1 MVVAV
6 LKELSENRVG
16 LANKGDRMSF
26 LRAPIVVAGMAWSA
40 IALGVTVSEPA
51 SQEPESAASLHY
63 KKAIAKVEK
72 YVTRGPG
79 ITQGLFRSFNWV
91 GRTAAINYAC
101 SATTHEIC
109 RRVLMMGAEDRAL
122 LVRDHAL
129 KVILHSDQYVQ
140 EEKVKYARMAVEDI
154 RNYRTG
160 QPLWIVTRARKYLE
174 DQKG

>member
-1 MVVAV
+1 MSVLRTLAVIAGIANSANALAVAT
-6 LKELSENRVG
+6 LEPT
-16 LANKGDRMSF
+16 NKGNEE
-26 LRAPIVVAGMAWSA
+26 
-40 IALGVTVSEPA
+40 T
-51 SQEPESAASLHY
+51 AASIHY
-63 KKAIAKVEK
+63 KRAIAKVEK

-101 SATTHEIC
+101 SATTKETC
-109 RRVLMMGAEDRAL
+109 RRVLTMGTEDRAL

-129 KVILHSDQYVQ
+129 KVILHGEQYMK
-140 EEKVKYARMAVEDI
+140 EEKIQHARMAIEDI

-160 QPLWIVTRARKYLE
+160 QPLWIVTRAQKYLE

>member
-1 MVVAV
+1 MVAV
-6 LKELSENRVG
+6 LKELSENGLELVG
-16 LANKGDRMSF
+16 KGDRMSF
-26 LRAPIVVAGMAWSA
+26 LRASIVVAGIAWSA
-40 IALGVTVSEPA
+40 VALGVTVSESS
-51 SQEPESAASLHY
+51 SQESESATSLHY
-63 KKAIAKVEK
+63 RKAIAKVEK
-72 YVTRGPG
+72 YATRGPG

-91 GRTAAINYAC
+91 GRTAVINYAC
-101 SATTHEIC
+101 SAATGETC
-109 RRVLMMGAEDRAL
+109 RRVLIMGVEDRAL

>member
-1 MVVAV
+1 
-6 LKELSENRVG
+6 
-16 LANKGDRMSF
+16 MSF
-26 LRAPIVVAGMAWSA
+26 LRALFVVAGTAWGA
-40 IALGVTVSEPA
+40 IALGVAVTEPVPK
-51 SQEPESAASLHY
+51 EDESAASLHY

-79 ITQGLFRSFNWV
+79 ITQGLFRSLNWV

-101 SATTHEIC
+101 SATNNETC
-109 RRVLMMGAEDRAL
+109 RRVLILGTEDRAL

-129 KVILHSDQYVQ
+129 KVILHSDRYAQ
-140 EEKVKYARMAVEDI
+140 EEKVKYSRMAVEDI

-160 QPLWIVTRARKYLE
+160 QPLWIVTRARKYLA